1 MDAYYNMAKVIE
13 ILRCAHLHY
22 DIKYSDQF
30 GSAPKGKSRVSQH
43 PSPSLKSTAVG
54 KYITDHI
61 ENNPTDVQCS
71 GLSSTALHQ
80 KKKLFAYKTKM
91 LTTWIISYK
100 TEQQTHIVSTVT
112 H

>member
-1 MDAYYNMAKVIE
+1 MFNAVD
-13 ILRCAHLHY
+13 CPPQHY
-22 DIKYSDQF
+22 I
-30 GSAPKGKSRVSQH
+30 
-43 PSPSLKSTAVG
+43 
-54 KYITDHI
+54 
-61 ENNPTDVQCS
+61 
-71 GLSSTALHQ
+71 